1 MICPPRTT
9 TSATASRQQRPLAA
23 ARQRLRV
30 ALCVGLLCAAS
41 WPLAGW
47 AQGHFFI
54 AAPPALSGS
63 GLPMRNLQ
71 IEVRQVRQDGAVQ
84 SGGIRQGQIS
94 VGPGGAQAS
103 VQLQGAGTQQ
113 RNQTLAQRALVLNG
127 QAVRLHL
134 GNQVPLRVWQPAWG
148 NAGPARMTVVMLSAQ
163 SGFDAR
169 PRWLGG
175 DSAEVELT
183 AVQSSPANAG
193 NQSGY
198 PSRFPGQAA
207 GQSTAS
213 AQTVLVLPLD
223 QWVTVAASDESSVQ
237 EGTGGAG
244 TANALWRVEL
254 RLSAP

>member
-1 MICPPRTT
+1 MTCLLPTHAP
-9 TSATASRQQRPLAA
+9 AA
-23 ARQRLRV
+23 ALHDQRSSASQRWRV
-30 ALCVGLLCAAS
+30 AMCLAVLCCAG
-41 WPLAGW
+41 WPLAGG
-47 AQGHFFI
+47 AQGSFATS
-54 AAPPALSGS
+54 AAPALGGA

-71 IEVRQVRQDGAVQ
+71 LEVRQVRQDGAAQ
-84 SGGIRQGQIS
+84 SGGIRQGHIS
-94 VGPGGAQAS
+94 VGPDGAQAS

-113 RNQTLAQRALVLNG
+113 RTQTLAQRALVLNG
-127 QAVRLHL
+127 QTVRLHL

-148 NAGPARMTVVMLSAQ
+148 HAGPARMTVVMLSAH

-183 AVQSSPANAG
+183 AVQSSPAQTRNY
-193 NQSGY
+193 SGY
-198 PSRFPGQAA
+198 PNPLPAQAT
-207 GQSTAS
+207 GQSSAS
-213 AQTVLVLPLD
+213 AQTVLMLPLD

-244 TANALWRVEL
+244 TGNALWRVEL